1 MKQIIPCNVEMY
13 AVYAEENGETK
24 SRIIAFG
31 LDEEGYIRPLSFAAD
46 LGADYADEPCNFL
59 RYELEEQNQ
68 MEQLKRIAGALED
81 INCTLI
87 SMGGDIE
94 ALSECVDMN
103 SFGIHFLRVDTGA

>member
-1 MKQIIPCNVEMY
+1 MNEFKEYEQEFLEAPGASLSERLKFM
-13 AVYAEENGETK
+13 ELK
-24 SRIIAFG
+24 R
-31 LDEEGYIRPLSFAAD
+31 LD
-46 LGADYADEPCNFL
+46 
-59 RYELEEQNQ
+59 
-68 MEQLKRIAGALED
+68 RIAGVLED